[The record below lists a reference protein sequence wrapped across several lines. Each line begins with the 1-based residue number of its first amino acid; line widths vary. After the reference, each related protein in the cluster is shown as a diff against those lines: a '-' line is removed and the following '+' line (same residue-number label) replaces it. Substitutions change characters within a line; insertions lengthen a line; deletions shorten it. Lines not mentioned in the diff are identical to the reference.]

1 MKQFATEKGRKYDG
15 RRVGK
20 TVRKNYLLYIF
31 FNVVHRAKQLSKRS
45 QVEQS
50 VRLSVQTTLAACD
63 ETDDEGEVD
72 ESSAGATLAMLLRLS
87 QDPRMET
94 RDLPP
99 SGQSKLPGI
108 IG

>member
-1 MKQFATEKGRKYDG
+1 M
-15 RRVGK
+15 
-20 TVRKNYLLYIF
+20 RKNYLLYIF

-72 ESSAGATLAMLLRLS
+72 ESSGGAALAILLASRIHERRREVSLLR
-87 QDPRMET
+87 DNPNFRE
-94 RDLPP
+94 
-99 SGQSKLPGI
+99 
-108 IG
+108 